1 MFLTL
6 LLASLLASP
15 EPPGLPVYPGAQRLA
30 HLDAGVSWRRT
41 YQANVPL
48 NKVALW
54 YSKLWRK
61 PVQVIRKL
69 TIVGLVLEDLR
80 DLERG
85 MNEKILVKG
94 VELRPGTTKKMTIFT
109 LVSGKMSEG
118 KNLRPVD
125 IKIPDILK
133 TIPLDLP
140 LPAP

>member
-1 MFLTL
+1 MVLTS
-6 LLASLLASP
+6 LLAILLASP

-30 HLDAGVSWRRT
+30 HLDAGVPWRRT
-41 YQANVPL
+41 YQANVSL

-80 DLERG
+80 DPDCG
-85 MNEKILVKG
+85 MNEKIMVKG
-94 VELRPGTTKKMTIFT
+94 VELRPGSTKRLTIFT

-118 KNLRPVD
+118 KNLRSVD
-125 IKIPDILK
+125 VQIPDILK
-133 TIPLDLP
+133 TLPLDLP